1 MNKHIMRIDGREY
14 TAEVKDLTP
23 DRATV
28 LVDGKEYKVDL
39 IRLGRKQ
46 ASDVPRT
53 APAAAPAPAPS
64 SAPPP
69 AAPRPSHTPVG
80 KGEGAVV
87 APMPGLVLSIKVKE
101 GDTVH
106 AGQVLLVMEAMK
118 MENAITA
125 SYNGT
130 VSKVYVREQDS
141 INEGDVLVDVAR
153 PKMTSL

>member
-1 MNKHIMRIDGREY
+1 M
-14 TAEVKDLTP
+14 
-23 DRATV
+23 
-28 LVDGKEYKVDL
+28 
-39 IRLGRKQ
+39 
-46 ASDVPRT
+46 
-53 APAAAPAPAPS
+53 
-64 SAPPP
+64 
-69 AAPRPSHTPVG
+69 G

-153 PKMTSL
+153 PSMTSL